1 MRQAA
6 TELRVLAL
14 DPSTK
19 GVGFAVMEGSEHL
32 IDWGVKIV
40 SRDKNRECLKQ
51 AEELIGLYRP
61 DVLVIEDHEHKSSH
75 RSLRVRILLKAILVL
90 ASKEKVKA
98 RRVSRS
104 AVKKALSQYVA
115 PTKRQ
120 IAIEIAKRFPELA
133 PRLPRLR
140 KPWMG
145 EDERMSIFA
154 AIALAETL
162 FWQTEATPTRDKE

>member
-1 MRQAA
+1 MMRAA

-19 GVGFAVMEGSEHL
+19 GIGFAVMEGTEHL

-40 SRDKNRECLKQ
+40 GREKNRECLRQ
-51 AEELIGLYRP
+51 AAELIRRYTP
-61 DVLVIEDHEHKSSH
+61 DVLVIEDHEHKSSR
-75 RSLRVRILLKAILVL
+75 RSLRVRMLLKAILVL
-90 ASKEKVKA
+90 ASKEEVKA
-98 RRVSRS
+98 QSVSRS
-104 AVKKALSQYVA
+104 ALRKALSQGSA
-115 PTKRQ
+115 LTKRQ

-145 EDERMSIFA
+145 EDERMSIFDA
-154 AIALAETL
+154 VALAETL
-162 FWQTEATPTRDKE
+162 FYVRGHDTDRR